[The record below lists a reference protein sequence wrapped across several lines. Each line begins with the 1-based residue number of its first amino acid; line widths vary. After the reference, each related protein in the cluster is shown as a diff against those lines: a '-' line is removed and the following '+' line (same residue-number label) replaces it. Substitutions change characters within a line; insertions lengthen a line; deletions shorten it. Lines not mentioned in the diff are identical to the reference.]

1 MSNDIDQLRF
11 PIGKFESPETI
22 SDQEIQTWIKEIENL
37 PSELKDALNLLKSEQ
52 LDTHYRPGGW
62 TLRQVVNHL
71 ADSHMNSY
79 IRFKLAASEDL
90 PTIKPYLEDKWA
102 EFEDGKN
109 APVEISLMLLQSLHS
124 RWVLFLR
131 SLTKEDLE
139 KAFIH
144 PEHGRKIK
152 LKEALALYAWHGK
165 HHLNH
170 ILMTKKNKGW

>member
-1 MSNDIDQLRF
+1 MNHDIDQLRF
-11 PIGKFESPETI
+11 PIGRFKRPETI
-22 SDQEIQTWIKEIENL
+22 STNDIQTWIKEVENL
-37 PSELKDALNLLKSEQ
+37 PSELKDALNLLKPEQ
-52 LDTHYRPGGW
+52 LDTQYRPEGW

-79 IRFKLAASEDL
+79 IRFKLAASEDS
-90 PTIKPYLEDKWA
+90 PIIKPYAEEKWA

-131 SLTKEDLE
+131 SLTEDDFE
-139 KAFIH
+139 KGFIH
-144 PEHGRKIK
+144 PEHGNKVL
-152 LKEALALYAWHGK
+152 LKEALGIYAWHGK

-170 ILMTKKNKGW
+170 ILVTKKNKGW